1 VFILHSILPAWRG
14 SLLPVQHAGQPPA
27 SYGTR
32 FNVGIAPHPVGAKP
46 RSRIPDGGMGRLV
59 SRRKGERGAMARR
72 HRSNAIIFE
81 CHYIKGPEYKG
92 SGLNPLMRI
101 KFGVRRVGYA

>member
-1 VFILHSILPAWRG
+1 MFILHSILPAWRG

-32 FNVGIAPHPVGAKP
+32 FNVGTSPHPVGAKP
-46 RSRIPDGGMGRLV
+46 RSRIPDGGIGRLV
-59 SRRKGERGAMARR
+59 SRRKGERGGARR
-72 HRSNAIIFE
+72 NGTPPP
-81 CHYIKGPEYKG
+81 IKCYYTQMPLYKG

-101 KFGVRRVGYA
+101 KFGVRRAGYA